1 MPLCQSSVKKRV
13 LVLLLKSA
21 HAFIPVISN
30 RALGKLERDAMVAAL
45 RNFELSDPDVGQL
58 RCLLHGPVG
67 AGKSSFINSVN
78 NVFQGRST
86 HIALVAAAS
95 GTSFTMKYKTH
106 YFQGRKGEKRLP
118 FAFNDV
124 MGLETQTNG
133 LHPDDI
139 INALKGHLPEGY
151 EFNPLHPLS
160 DQKEEYI
167 QNPSLS
173 DKTHC
178 LVSIVTADT
187 ISRMNKDV
195 IDKMKHI
202 RAEAS
207 KLQIP
212 QVVVMTM
219 PDKACELVNRD
230 VKRIYY
236 SKAIKEKMQICSNEL
251 GVPMNCIL
259 PVKNYHEEGMMDD
272 DMDILILNAMT
283 QIMNFA
289 NDYIWD
295 LQQHA

>member
-1 MPLCQSSVKKRV
+1 
-13 LVLLLKSA
+13 
-21 HAFIPVISN
+21 
-30 RALGKLERDAMVAAL
+30 MVNAL

-86 HIALVAAAS
+86 HNALASAAT

-106 YFQGRKGEKRLP
+106 YIQGHKGEKRLP

-124 MGLETQTNG
+124 MV
-133 LHPDDI
+133 
-139 INALKGHLPEGY
+139 
-151 EFNPLHPLS
+151 HPLS

-178 LVSIVTADT
+178 LVSIVTADK
-187 ISRMNKDV
+187 ISLMHKDV

-207 KLQIP
+207 KLEIP
-212 QVVVMTM
+212 QIVVMTM
-219 PDKACELVNRD
+219 PDKACELVNRN
-230 VKRIYY
+230 
-236 SKAIKEKMQICSNEL
+236 MQICSNEL

-259 PVKNYHEEGMMDD
+259 PVKNYHEEGRLDN
-272 DMDILILNAMT
+272 DMDILILNAIT

-289 NDYIWD
+289 NDYLCD

>member
-1 MPLCQSSVKKRV
+1 MGGAESTPSPSPPPPPEKEFDKQWRKTCWS
-13 LVLLLKSA
+13 
-21 HAFIPVISN
+21 
-30 RALGKLERDAMVAAL
+30 KLERDAMVAAL

-86 HIALVAAAS
+86 HNALVAATS

-106 YFQGRKGEKRLP
+106 YIQGRKGEKRLP

-124 MGLETQTNG
+124 MGLETQRNG

-167 QNPSLS
+167 KNPSLS

-230 VKRIYY
+230 LKRIYY
-236 SKAIKEKMQICSNEL
+236 SKAIKDKMQICSNEL